1 MVLVRE
7 LNGSGSGIGSAMG
20 VGGEGGTWVLFRGM
34 CGHCPVTSLVTVSGG
49 TALEGEEDYPEVK
62 TGLL

>member
-1 MVLVRE
+1 
-7 LNGSGSGIGSAMG
+7 MG